1 MNPQRLIGGG
11 VALFAAAMLI
21 LAPAQTAYA
30 QEAEGETGA
39 PEVEILGDPSMY
51 SDEIDLGSEG
61 EVQPAEAEIILAQP
75 PYTMNYQGYL
85 TNGSGTPLDG
95 AYDIVASLWD
105 DAAAG
110 VQEWGPE
117 THVDVE
123 VNNGLFNLALGSVTP
138 LLPHVFD
145 EALFLELT
153 VGTTTLPRQP
163 LRTTAYA
170 YGLVPGAK
178 VQGDPEGSS
187 YGLYVY
193 NTGAGATDRGVY
205 AGGNQYGLYAE
216 EWGSGDVGIYTPDYV
231 RALGYRSA
239 ADSYLFV
246 PGNFGVALGDVLT
259 KNLEVNYEA
268 NGYVRLRNTAG
279 SGIRYFY
286 IPIQT
291 PAVMFGQ
298 NVTVEQVTLYYD
310 LTSANSYI
318 STTNLRKQTGPGFL
332 SADSLLTYTTD
343 LTSTSPTS
351 ISLAPTN
358 ATLSSTDGGLQLRL
372 VLYFANTT
380 DSIYIGGVRLRLGHL
395 Q

>member
-1 MNPQRLIGGG
+1 MNRKQL
-11 VALFAAAMLI
+11 VWAFAVLFAAAALA
-21 LAPAQTAYA
+21 LAPAQAAYA
-30 QEAEGETGA
+30 QEAEGETGE
-39 PEVEILGDPSMY
+39 PEVEVLGDPSMY
-51 SDEIDLGSEG
+51 PDEIDLGREG
-61 EVQPAEAEIILAQP
+61 ELQPAEADIVLAQP

-85 TNGSGTPLDG
+85 TNGSGKPLDG
-95 AYDIVASLWD
+95 TYDIVASLWD

-123 VNNGLFNLALGSVTP
+123 VNNGLFNLALGSITP
-138 LLPHVFD
+138 LLPNEFD

-170 YGLVPGAK
+170 YGLVPGAE
-178 VQGDPEGSS
+178 VQGDPEGSN

-193 NTGAGATDRGVY
+193 NAGADATDRGVY

-216 EWGSGDVGIYTPDYV
+216 ETGGGDVGIYTPDYV
-231 RALGYRSA
+231 RAGGYRSA

-246 PGNFGVALGDVLT
+246 PGNFGVALGDVPT
-259 KNLEVNYEA
+259 SNLEVNYEA
-268 NGYVRLRNTAG
+268 NGYARLRNTTT

-298 NVTVEQVTLYYD
+298 NVTVEQLTLYYD
-310 LTSANSYI
+310 LTSAGSYI
-318 STTNLRKQTGPGFL
+318 NTTNLRKQTGPGL
-332 SADSLLTYTTD
+332 ITADSLLTYGTD
-343 LTSTSPTS
+343 LTSTTPTS

-372 VLYFANTT
+372 VLYFANDT
-380 DSIYIGGVRLRLGHL
+380 DYIYIGGVRLRLGHI